1 VNTFDYNTK
10 IVAHWE
16 CLFFERVFMK
26 KIFKCVF
33 GVFLG
38 LFVISFFVNC
48 YLFGMQPEQV
58 VAGMN
63 VSDLGPLIKDIAGI
77 AGDKG
82 GQVALICKLE
92 EFGAV
97 VKFLLEEV

>member
-1 VNTFDYNTK
+1 
-10 IVAHWE
+10 
-16 CLFFERVFMK
+16 
-26 KIFKCVF
+26 
-33 GVFLG
+33 
-38 LFVISFFVNC
+38 
-48 YLFGMQPEQV
+48 MQPEQV